1 MSLIKNKSD
10 LFIQNSYIKLPQGL
24 YSKVYPEPVK
34 NPKITI
40 FNESLAKDL
49 KLNNFLEN
57 TKLIKDYLSGNK
69 IPKGSI
75 PISQAYAGHQFG
87 HFTMLGDGRAVL
99 IGELTTKQNNLVDLQ
114 LKGSGRTPYSRQG
127 DGRATLV
134 SMLREYIISEAMYY
148 LNIPTTRSLAV
159 INSGEKVFRESELNG
174 GILTRIASSHIRVG
188 TFEYIARTCSK
199 SDLIKFTKY
208 VVRRH
213 FPSLLE
219 SKQLPVELLKE
230 VMLRQIDLIVNWLR
244 VGFIHGVMNTD
255 NMSIPGETID
265 YGPCAFMNK
274 YNPDTVFSSI
284 DRNGRYSFLNQPN
297 IGYWNLSV
305 FAGTLLS
312 IISDDRKKSLEVA
325 KEVLSS
331 YSEEFSYKWHI
342 MMAKKLGINQFVE
355 SDKKMIL
362 QLLDLMEKYRIDY
375 TNFFV
380 GLRWNKF
387 SSEKFYDTNE
397 FQDWYK
403 LWKQRV
409 QIENNFSQVFK
420 IMESQNPIVIPRNH
434 LVENALLEVDKGDNN
449 SFNKLLKLVSDPFN
463 YELNINNMQ
472 TVPDNFDET
481 YKTFCGT

>member
-1 MSLIKNKSD
+1 MSLSKKKSNIY
-10 LFIQNSYIKLPQGL
+10 IQNSYIKLPQGL

-69 IPKGSI
+69 ILKGSI

-87 HFTMLGDGRAVL
+87 HFTILGDGRAVL

-159 INSGEKVFRESELNG
+159 INSGEQVFRESQLNG

-199 SDLIKFTKY
+199 SDLITFTKY
-208 VVRRH
+208 VVKRH
-213 FPSLLE
+213 FPSLVE

-312 IISDDRKKSLEVA
+312 IISDDRKKSLEIA
-325 KEVLSS
+325 KEVLNTFST
-331 YSEEFSYKWHI
+331 EFSYKWHL
-342 MMAKKLGINQFVE
+342 MMSKKLGINQFVE

-362 QLLDLMEKYRIDY
+362 QLLDLMKKYRIDY

-380 GLRWNKF
+380 RLRWNKF
-387 SSEKFYDTNE
+387 SSEKFYETNE

-409 QIENNFSQVFK
+409 QIESNSSQVFK
-420 IMESQNPIVIPRNH
+420 IMESQNPVVIPRNH

-449 SFNKLLKLVSDPFN
+449 SFNKLLKLVSGPFN

>member
-1 MSLIKNKSD
+1 
-10 LFIQNSYIKLPQGL
+10 
-24 YSKVYPEPVK
+24 
-34 NPKITI
+34 
-40 FNESLAKDL
+40 
-49 KLNNFLEN
+49 
-57 TKLIKDYLSGNK
+57 
-69 IPKGSI
+69 
-75 PISQAYAGHQFG
+75 
-87 HFTMLGDGRAVL
+87 
-99 IGELTTKQNNLVDLQ
+99 
-114 LKGSGRTPYSRQG
+114 
-127 DGRATLV
+127 
-134 SMLREYIISEAMYY
+134 MLREYIISEAMYHF
-148 LNIPTTRSLAV
+148 NIPTTRSLAV

-199 SDLIKFTKY
+199 SDLINFTKY
-208 VVRRH
+208 VVKRH
-213 FPSLLE
+213 FPSLLG
-219 SKQLPVELLKE
+219 SNQLPVELLKE

-255 NMSIPGETID
+255 NMSIPGDTID

-331 YSEEFSYKWHI
+331 YSADFSYKWHL

-380 GLRWNKF
+380 RLRWNKF

-472 TVPDNFDET
+472 TIPDNFDET